1 MYQERLKELKKRNN
15 ISIQKISE
23 LSGIPES
30 TISRILSGQTE
41 SPSFVTVVE
50 IIKAMGGSVDE
61 LVGIARPVEEVPK
74 CEINQQYIDTLCG
87 NISDL
92 KENIKEVK
100 AESVHRRHIIT
111 ILIIALFIIVATA
124 AVAAG
129 LFLWVDLSNGDLGF
143 FFREIARGA
152 TTQGVS
158 FM

>member
-1 MYQERLKELKKRNN
+1 MYTERLKDMKKRKN
-15 ISIQKISE
+15 ITASVISQK
-23 LSGIPES
+23 SGIPEA
-30 TISRILSGQTE
+30 TLSRIFSGQTDN
-41 SPSFVTVVE
+41 PSFDTIAKIV
-50 IIKAMGGSVDE
+50 IAMNGSLDE
-61 LVGIARPVEEVPK
+61 LVGIARPAEEAPK

>member
-1 MYQERLKELKKRNN
+1 MYQDRLKELKKRNN

-61 LVGIARPVEEVPK
+61 VVGITHPVSEAPK
-74 CEINQQYIDTLCG
+74 CEINQQYIDNLRG

-92 KENIKEVK
+92 KDNIKEVK
-100 AESVHRRHIIT
+100 AESDHRRHVIT
-111 ILIIALFIIVATA
+111 MLILALFIIVATV
-124 AVAAG
+124 AVVAG
-129 LFLWVDLSNGDLGF
+129 LFLWADLSNGDLGF

-158 FM
+158 FV